1 MYAISEFKKDKWH
14 LVDNSSVYNYYYY
27 IHRTA
32 WLERENSKFTIIHS
46 WPESR
51 TIGLQAVVWIGIAR

>member
-1 MYAISEFKKDKWH
+1 MQILYEFKKDKWH
-14 LVDNSSVYNYYYY
+14 LVDNSSVVYMF
-27 IHRTA
+27 TA